1 MNYRLAIATLLG
13 LGLTQ
18 FAIPVQAE
26 GLASRTKALPGI
38 TASECIAEVD
48 RVAAR
53 QSQDNDGV
61 VRSASARK
69 IIYQNPYGSITIAC
83 L

>member
-1 MNYRLAIATLLG
+1 
-13 LGLTQ
+13 
-18 FAIPVQAE
+18 
-26 GLASRTKALPGI
+26 
-38 TASECIAEVD
+38 CIAEVD

-83 L
+83 FEEQVVVIIFHSVFDEANVNEFADLVIGDIFPE